1 MKFKALISAAFA
13 VALGFSSVVNAFADE
28 PYNPYSYDKW
38 GDPVPSQSG
47 YKVESVLS
55 GKQMGF
61 DGFCDPKSKF
71 FISESEPDNLN
82 EAKDIFYLEELNQ
95 LWIADSGNNRI
106 ICLDAGTNTVEG
118 VYHSDGNMNF
128 SSPNGV
134 FAKYDNENDITYLYV
149 ADYNN
154 SRVCKCEV
162 RDYKTLRNIKN
173 YTKPDSELYNSK
185 VFNPD
190 KVLVD
195 GADNVYTV
203 VGSVTTGACIFDSD
217 GEFMGFYGANRVEPS
232 LKVTA
237 QKFWRKIATQKALDT
252 MKRSV
257 PVEYKNFDI
266 DKDGFIYTVT
276 EAANASTDAVKK
288 VNAAG
293 NNIWDNAQVNRVT
306 FGDYNQSA
314 VNISGNVKLS
324 TKLTDIDISG
334 DEYINVLDY
343 QTGRVFQ
350 YNQNCELIFIFGAKS
365 ETSNQKGSFKAP
377 NALESVGNDIY
388 ILDGAKNDI
397 TIYTETV
404 FGEYVH
410 SAVKLYE
417 DGEYTES
424 AEIWQEVVK
433 RDGGYNLAYVGLGK
447 ACIYSGEYKQA
458 MKYFKI
464 SQSRKNYDKAYEY
477 YREQWLSE
485 HFGIIS
491 AVIIVLVVLITA
503 NAVLKNLG
511 MDFKKLFKKLFENRK
526 KF

>member
-1 MKFKALISAAFA
+1 MNIKALISVVFA
-13 VALGFSSVVNAFADE
+13 VVFIFSSAVNAFASE

-38 GDPVPSQSG
+38 GDPIPSQSG
-47 YKVESVLS
+47 YKVDRVVD

-61 DGFCDPKSKF
+61 DEFCDPKSKL
-71 FISESEPDNLN
+71 FISLEESDSLN
-82 EAKDIFYLEELNQ
+82 GAKDMFYLKGLEQ

-106 ICLDAGTNTVEG
+106 ICLDTKTNKVIG
-118 VYHSDGNMNF
+118 VYHSDGILNF

-134 FAKYDNENDITYLYV
+134 FAKYDSENDITHLYV

-162 RDYKTLRNIKN
+162 LDYKTLKSIKN
-173 YTKPDSELYNSK
+173 YTKPNSELYNSK
-185 VFNPD
+185 VFNPE

-203 VGSVTTGACIFDSD
+203 VGSVTTGACVFSSD

-232 LKVTA
+232 FKVVA

-252 MKRSV
+252 MQRSV

-276 EAANASTDAVKK
+276 EAANTSTDAVKK

-293 NNIWDNAQVNRVT
+293 NNIWDNVYINRVT
-306 FGDYNQSA
+306 FGDYNQSSMD
-314 VNISGNVKLS
+314 ISSNVKLS
-324 TKLTDIDISG
+324 TKLTDIDIS
-334 DEYINVLDY
+334 DDQYINLLDY

-350 YNQNCELIFIFGAKS
+350 YNQDCELIFIFGAKS
-365 ETSNQKGSFKAP
+365 ESSNQKGSFKAP
-377 NALESVGNDIY
+377 NALESVDEDIY

-397 TIYTETV
+397 TIYTKTV
-404 FGEYVH
+404 FGKYVH

-417 DGEYTES
+417 DGKYTES

-447 ACIYSGEYKQA
+447 ACVYNGEYKQA

-491 AVIIVLVVLITA
+491 AVIIILILLLIL
-503 NAVLKNLG
+503 NAVMKNLG
-511 MDFKKLFKKLFENRK
+511 INLRDSIVGIFKNHKKS
-526 KF
+526 